1 MFWYKACLI
10 TLHFL
15 IKFMTHLNN
24 CQLWQLRSCFLAE
37 FGCSIFACD
46 FKINEV
52 LAQEHAT
59 PETGVAEHGTKKVPW
74 AYKSVVEV
82 VTLWLSGR
90 FKYQSEQTG
99 KVYSFCVQFSILL
112 LLNETLL
119 LYFILLPFVNRKT
132 ETYRHCNFNGSWQR
146 TLTPYL

>member
-24 CQLWQLRSCFLAE
+24 RQLRQLRSCFLAE
-37 FGCSIFACD
+37 FGCSIFASD
-46 FKINEV
+46 LKINEV

-82 VTLWLSGR
+82 VTLWLSGQ
-90 FKYQSEQTG
+90 FKFQPKETG
-99 KVYSFCVQFSILL
+99 KVYSSCIQLSIQLF
-112 LLNETLL
+112 LN
-119 LYFILLPFVNRKT
+119 
-132 ETYRHCNFNGSWQR
+132 
-146 TLTPYL
+146 